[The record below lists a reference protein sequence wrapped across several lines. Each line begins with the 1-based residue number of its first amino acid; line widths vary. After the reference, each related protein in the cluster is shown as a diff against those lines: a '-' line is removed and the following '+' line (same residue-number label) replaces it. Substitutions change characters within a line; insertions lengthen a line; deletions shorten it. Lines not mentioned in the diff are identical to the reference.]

1 MSRKTFGILAAAGAL
16 VLTGALSGCGGKSD
30 AKTAAQKD
38 HPEWSKLTITIAD
51 NGGDGSEELS
61 KASGVFDD
69 AAYDVK
75 FARFDFGPPLVA
87 AAQSG
92 DIDLGYVGNVPPIT
106 GAATALDFRVV
117 GVTRSLNPDQA
128 NENIIV
134 PKGSPLKT
142 IADLKGKKIAIP
154 QGSSAHGLA
163 LSAIQSVGLTPQDV
177 QFVFLSPADAQTAF
191 STGKVDAWSIWNPQ
205 SALAVKNGARVLAAG
220 LPPIDQTSAYYVA
233 SKKAL
238 DDPDRRAAV
247 TDAFKRL
254 AQAFAWGNKHE
265 DRFAQAISK
274 ETGISLEDAKSTLPS
289 FQRRT
294 TAVLPDDVAAEQKL
308 ADNFYNAGEI
318 KTKVDFNAIVDNLL
332 PTDFNVG

>member
-1 MSRKTFGILAAAGAL
+1 MSRKTFGILGAVASL
-16 VLTGALSGCGGKSD
+16 ALSGILAGCGAGSEVM
-30 AKTAAQKD
+30 ASGE
-38 HPEWSKLTITIAD
+38 HPEWGDLTITIAD

-69 AAYDVK
+69 ADYKVK

-87 AAQSG
+87 AAQTG

-106 GAATALDFRVV
+106 GAAKDLDFRVV
-117 GVTRSLNPDQA
+117 GTTRSLNPDQA
-128 NENIIV
+128 SENIIV
-134 PKGSPLKT
+134 PKDSPIKT
-142 IADLKGKKIAIP
+142 LADLKGKKLAIP

-163 LSAIQSVGLTPQDV
+163 LSAIQSVGLTTDDV
-177 QFVFLSPADAQTAF
+177 QFVFLDPAAGQTAF

-205 SALAVKNGARVLAAG
+205 SALAVEAGARVIAAG

-233 SKKAL
+233 SKKSL
-238 DDPDRRAAV
+238 DDPTRRAAV

-254 AQAFAWGNKHE
+254 AKAFAWGNAHT
-265 DRFAQAISK
+265 DDFAKAISK
-274 ETGISLEDAKSTLPS
+274 ETGISLDDAKSTLPS

-294 TAVLPDDVAAEQKL
+294 QPVLDSDIEAQQKL

-318 KTKVDFNAIVDNLL
+318 TTKVDFKQIVDNLL
-332 PTDFNVG
+332 PADYNVG